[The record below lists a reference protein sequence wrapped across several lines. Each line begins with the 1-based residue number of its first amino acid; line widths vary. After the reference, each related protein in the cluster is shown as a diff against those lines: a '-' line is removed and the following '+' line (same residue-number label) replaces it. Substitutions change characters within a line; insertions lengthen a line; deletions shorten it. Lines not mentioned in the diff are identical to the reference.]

1 MGIGERIKQI
11 RKEKG
16 VSLRGLAAAAE
27 ISVAYLSN
35 IEEESSSPTIDVL
48 ERIAQAL
55 EVTITEITEVTGSD
69 AIVKLPV
76 SLLQFIEL
84 YKETFPQ
91 LKDADWQHTLAHVR
105 LRGRYPEKP
114 DDWLD
119 IFVSL
124 RRAMETSRDSR

>member
-35 IEEESSSPTIDVL
+35 IE
-48 ERIAQAL
+48 AL